1 MCCFRKIFSKKLPS
15 PTAKKPRARLRLEFL
30 EDRRCP
36 TAVVFAGFVPNTAVL
51 NITEVFSANS
61 PANGPGSSLTISGN
75 TAAGTGGPTSMVTIT
90 GGFETTING
99 MNAVT
104 FTTLFPG
111 AITAINVTV
120 LNDNE
125 TITVGTPTGIINL
138 PGTTLNVTVG
148 SGNDTLIMGTA
159 GTPGG
164 LGTGGVS
171 EVNNVLNAVNFKAA
185 NINSTGN
192 EEVDILDAMVASV
205 NIQENSGGGDKI
217 RLWGVTA
224 NGQVNL
230 AQNNGASDIISI
242 DQLQSTNPGPNLVQN
257 PGFETGDFTGWTVN
271 SQFSGVDTEPALA
284 HSGNDSAFFGQ
295 QGSLG
300 TLSQALPLATTP
312 GTTYSFSF
320 WYASD
325 GGTPNELSAT
335 IGGTTVFDQT
345 DIPSTFIPANA
356 SQHGYVQFTTTF
368 TATSTS
374 TPLVF
379 GVRDDP
385 GFIFL
390 DDVSVIPLNV
400 TTISSVMGVVK
411 TTQGNGRVDNTTIN
425 RTQIRV
431 SLSSTQGNGN
441 SDGIFLGQGDT
452 VGSPVTPPGGTGT
465 GIFNGPVL
473 LAQGTGSDDYV
484 GVANLKAGI
493 VSILQ
498 QDLSS
503 NASGDQVGGVRT
515 NVIPPSTLF
524 GDPGLDAP
532 TTTTVSMPNGVGG
545 REEIVQTASPPF
557 ANDLGVAAPT
567 DGFRNA
573 LLEQLNITQGNAAGD
588 IIALVQLAP
597 GVNGGGSLNEI
608 LSVPG
613 APFIPGVGSVPGTI
627 TLLQQDLP
635 GASSDFIFM
644 GSYNFGPSAPNPPTG
659 VGPFPW
665 NHPAATGSI
674 TATNYLVAQGNAS
687 GDILSVLFTTA
698 TSPTTALSSLFLQ
711 GNGGNDAFF
720 QMDTAVTGGLFNF
733 SDGSG
738 GNYVQADSNNVI
750 GTFDGG
756 ANVPLNILGQDNNN
770 MAVLFVDFGNVIFA

>member
-1 MCCFRKIFSKKLPS
+1 MRNFSKFVSKKLRS
-15 PTAKKPRARLRLEFL
+15 PKAKKPTARLLVETL
-30 EDRRCP
+30 EDRRVP
-36 TAVVFAGFVPNTAVL
+36 TAVVFAGFVPNTAIL
-51 NITEVFSANS
+51 NIQEVFSANS
-61 PANGPGSSLTISGN
+61 PSGGPGSTLIISGN
-75 TAAGTGGPTSMVTIT
+75 TPAGTGGPTSMVTVA
-90 GGFETTING
+90 GGFETTVNG
-99 MNAVT
+99 MNAAT

-111 AITAINVTV
+111 AITAINITV

-125 TITVGTPTGIINL
+125 TIIVGTPTGIINL
-138 PGTTLNVTVG
+138 PATTLNVTVG

-205 NIQENSGGGDKI
+205 NVQENSGGGDKI
-217 RLWGVTA
+217 RLWGVRA

-230 AQNNGASDIISI
+230 AQNNGSSDIISI
-242 DQLQSTNPGPNLVQN
+242 DELVSVDPVDPN
-257 PGFETGDFTGWTVN
+257 TI
-271 SQFSGVDTEPALA
+271 
-284 HSGNDSAFFGQ
+284 SGN
-295 QGSLG
+295 
-300 TLSQALPLATTP
+300 
-312 GTTYSFSF
+312 
-320 WYASD
+320 
-325 GGTPNELSAT
+325 
-335 IGGTTVFDQT
+335 I
-345 DIPSTFIPANA
+345 
-356 SQHGYVQFTTTF
+356 
-368 TATSTS
+368 
-374 TPLVF
+374 
-379 GVRDDP
+379 
-385 GFIFL
+385 
-390 DDVSVIPLNV
+390 
-400 TTISSVMGVVK
+400 ISSVMGVVK

-441 SDGIFLGQGDT
+441 SDGIFLGLGDT
-452 VGSPVTPPGGTGT
+452 VGSTVTPPGGVNS
-465 GIFNGPVL
+465 GIWNGPVL
-473 LAQGTGSDDYV
+473 LAQGVGSDDYI
-484 GVANLKAGI
+484 GVDNLSAGV
-493 VSILQ
+493 VSLLQ
-498 QDLSS
+498 QDLSN

-515 NVIPPSTLF
+515 NNIPPGKVTFVSGTFVFVPLF
-524 GDPGLDAP
+524 GSAGLDAP
-532 TTTTVSMPNGVGG
+532 TTTTVSMPNGVAG

-588 IIALVQLAP
+588 IIALVQLTTVGDPALFSE
-597 GVNGGGSLNEI
+597 SLN
-608 LSVPG
+608 VPG
-613 APFIPGVGSVPGTI
+613 APFIPGVGSVPGTV
-627 TLLQQDLP
+627 TLLQQDLA

-644 GSYNFGPSAPNPPTG
+644 GSYNFGPAAPNPPTG

-665 NHPAATGSI
+665 NMPSATGSI
-674 TATNYLVAQGNAS
+674 TAVNYLVAQGNAS

-733 SDGSG
+733 SDGTG

-756 ANVPLNILGQDNNN
+756 ANVGVNILGQDNNN

>member
-1 MCCFRKIFSKKLPS
+1 MFRSRKLVSRKLRS
-15 PTAKKPRARLRLEFL
+15 PKAKKPTARLLVETL
-30 EDRRCP
+30 EDRRVP
-36 TAVVFAGFVPNTAVL
+36 TAVVFAGFVPNTAIL
-51 NITEVFSANS
+51 NIQEVFSANS
-61 PANGPGSSLTISGN
+61 PSGGPGSTLIISGN
-75 TAAGTGGPTSMVTIT
+75 TPAGTGGPTSMVTVA
-90 GGFETTING
+90 GGFETTVNG

-125 TITVGTPTGIINL
+125 TIIVGTPTGIINL
-138 PGTTLNVTVG
+138 PATTLNVTVG

-159 GTPGG
+159 GTPGSFVQ
-164 LGTGGVS
+164 GGVS
-171 EVNNVLNAVNFKAA
+171 EVNNVLNAVNFKSA
-185 NINSTGN
+185 NVNSTGN

-205 NIQENSGGGDKI
+205 NVQENSGGGDKI

-242 DQLQSTNPGPNLVQN
+242 DELLSFDP
-257 PGFETGDFTGWTVN
+257 VN
-271 SQFSGVDTEPALA
+271 AQ
-284 HSGNDSAFFGQ
+284 
-295 QGSLG
+295 
-300 TLSQALPLATTP
+300 
-312 GTTYSFSF
+312 
-320 WYASD
+320 
-325 GGTPNELSAT
+325 
-335 IGGTTVFDQT
+335 
-345 DIPSTFIPANA
+345 
-356 SQHGYVQFTTTF
+356 
-368 TATSTS
+368 
-374 TPLVF
+374 
-379 GVRDDP
+379 
-385 GFIFL
+385 
-390 DDVSVIPLNV
+390 VSEGHV
-400 TTISSVMGVVK
+400 ISSVMGVVK

-452 VGSPVTPPGGTGT
+452 VGSTVTPPGGVDS
-465 GIFNGPVL
+465 GIWNGPVL
-473 LAQGTGSDDYV
+473 LAQGVGSDDYI
-484 GVANLKAGI
+484 GVDNLSAGV
-493 VSILQ
+493 VSLLQ

-515 NVIPPSTLF
+515 NNIPPGSVSFVGPGFVYVPLF
-524 GDPGLDAP
+524 GSAGLDAP
-532 TTTTVSMPNGVGG
+532 TTTTVSMPNGVAG
-545 REEIVQTASPPF
+545 REEIVQTATPPF

-573 LLEQLNITQGNAAGD
+573 LLEQLNITQGNAQGD
-588 IIALVQLAP
+588 IIALVQIDPLRKDFET
-597 GVNGGGSLNEI
+597 LN
-608 LSVPG
+608 VPG
-613 APFIPGVGSVPGTI
+613 APFIPGVGSVPGTV
-627 TLLQQDLP
+627 TLLQQDLA

-644 GSYNFGPSAPNPPTG
+644 GSYNSLTPAPNPPTG

-665 NHPAATGSI
+665 NAPAVTGSI
-674 TATNYLVAQGNAS
+674 TAVNYLVAQGNAS

-733 SDGSG
+733 SDGTG

-756 ANVPLNILGQDNNN
+756 ANVSVNILGQDNNN